1 MMNTGRGPGWTLE
14 HNKVGLRPGRGLGG
28 YEDTINSLMCPLTKT
43 EESLA
48 VFLVLQLLLATDTT
62 CRQHCHVTHINTDCR
77 LQTDAHVNTDCRL
90 QTDTHVKLYCFK

>member
-28 YEDTINSLMCPLTKT
+28 YEDTINSLIYPLTKT

-62 CRQHCHVTHINTDCR
+62 CRQHCHVTQTADRYTCKHG
-77 LQTDAHVNTDCRL
+77 LQTADRYTCKTLLL
-90 QTDTHVKLYCFK
+90 QVIYY